1 MRNLCAGMFHRV
13 HIHGSGGR
21 IMGKRIGKEVS
32 IAAADAVKMANVDV
46 IAAYP
51 ITPQTHIVE
60 HLSELVANGE
70 LDAEFIPVES
80 EHSAMSVCCG
90 SSAVGA
96 RTFTCTSSQG
106 LALMNEIVFIA
117 PSLRLPIVMMLAN
130 RSMSGPLS
138 IWNDHTDVMSIRDCG
153 WIQVFTETGQEVFD
167 HSFFAFRVAEDP
179 SVSLPVIVNMDGFIL
194 THVIEPIEFWD
205 QEQVE
210 QYLPDFEPIN
220 TLHPDSPKTI
230 GAFGMPGIYT
240 EAKMAQDT
248 AMIDSK
254 PTILKAWKEM
264 GDITG
269 RYYKPVETYF
279 SDDSDTLFFTMG
291 SIGQTVEL
299 AVDELRA
306 QGQSV
311 GLIKLRLW
319 RPFPFEEFRE
329 AVKGAKRILVIDRAI
344 SYGGPGGPVASE
356 IKSALYGEANMPVI
370 TNFISGLAGRDVT
383 PNDYIA
389 MYEQTLEMA
398 KDNVRQENYVMY
410 GVRE

>member
-1 MRNLCAGMFHRV
+1 MGERV
-13 HIHGSGGR
+13 GI
-21 IMGKRIGKEVS
+21 EVS
-32 IAAADAVKMANVDV
+32 LAAAEAVKMTNVDV
-46 IAAYP
+46 VAAYP

-117 PSLRLPIVMMLAN
+117 PSMRLPIVMILAN

-153 WIQVFTETGQEVFD
+153 WIQVFTENGQEAFD
-167 HSFFAFRVAEDP
+167 HVMFSFRVAESP
-179 SVSLPVIVNMDGFIL
+179 SVSLPVIMNMDGFVL

-205 QEQVE
+205 EETVK
-210 QYLPDFEPIN
+210 QYLPDFEPVN
-220 TLHPDSPKTI
+220 RLHPDKPVTM
-230 GAFGMPGIYT
+230 GAFGLPGIFT
-240 EAKMAQDT
+240 EAKMAQDQ
-248 AMIDSK
+248 ALIHSK
-254 PTILKAWKEM
+254 PVILKAWKDM
-264 GDITG
+264 GDLVG
-269 RYYKPVETYF
+269 RYYKPVETYQVEGAETVF
-279 SDDSDTLFFTMG
+279 LSMG
-291 SIGQTVEL
+291 SIGETVSI
-299 AVDELRA
+299 AVDQLRG
-306 QGQSV
+306 QGKPV
-311 GLIKLRLW
+311 GQVKLRLW

-329 AVKGAKRILVIDRAI
+329 AVRGVKQIIVMDRAI

-356 IKSALYGEANMPVI
+356 IRSALYLEENMPII
-370 TNFISGLAGRDVT
+370 TNFLCGLAGRDVT
-383 PNDYIA
+383 AEDYIA
-389 MYEQTLEMA
+389 MFEKTEQMA
-398 KDNVRQENYVMY
+398 KGKVRQEDYIIY